1 MWTLDRTLSH
11 PVRGAMDRL
20 AGSGPGGTLV
30 RMDERVLA
38 ERLITYDTSTP
49 DGLRAAAGF
58 VKGWL
63 ESRELD
69 VRSVDHDGLPVVL
82 VDVGARGVA
91 DPPTVVFHGHL
102 DVVPAYPSQFE
113 PRIEG
118 DRLIGRGAYDMKG
131 ALAAMMCA
139 VADVAEQE
147 HVRIR
152 FVCVP
157 DEESEDVSSRSIDV
171 LVANG
176 LRGNF
181 ALTGEPTDLHIG
193 VQAKGVLAIRA
204 AVAGLA
210 AHGSTPW
217 LGDNA
222 ILKAH
227 DAFRRIET
235 LPFSRESSDLFDR
248 PSINL
253 ARIEGGDAFNKV
265 PDRCTMDVDI
275 RFLPTQDPGEILAQ
289 IRAIPDLEVLK
300 CFTRAPAVVSRSN
313 PYVRALRDGIGRSI
327 EGEAMSV
334 GRDGASDAIAFLEA
348 GVPAVEFGPVG
359 AGHHGPDEWVSIS
372 SLRRFRQALTDFV
385 TLLPA
390 SLEREADG
398 PDLRAVEGG
407 LA

>member
-1 MWTLDRTLSH
+1 
-11 PVRGAMDRL
+11 
-20 AGSGPGGTLV
+20 
-30 RMDERVLA
+30 MDERVLA
-38 ERLITYDTSTP
+38 ERLISYDTSTL

-63 ESRELD
+63 ESRELE
-69 VRSVDHDGLPVVL
+69 VQSLDHDGLPVVM
-82 VDVGARGVA
+82 VDVGARNSV
-91 DPPTVVFHGHL
+91 DPPTVIWHGHL
-102 DVVPAYPSQFE
+102 DVVPAYASQFE

-139 VADVAEQE
+139 VKDVADNE
-147 HVRIR
+147 HVRVR

-157 DEESEDVSSRSIDV
+157 DEESEDVSSRSTDV
-171 LVANG
+171 LVAG
-176 LRGNF
+176 GYRGDF

-193 VQAKGVLAIRA
+193 VQAKGVLAVRV
-204 AVAGLA
+204 AVSGTA

-275 RFLPTQDPGEILAQ
+275 RYLPTQDPGEILAQ

-313 PYVRALRDGIGRSI
+313 PYVRALREGIGRSI
-327 EGEAMSV
+327 EGEALSI
-334 GRDGASDAIAFLEA
+334 GRDGASDAISFLEA
-348 GVPAVEFGPVG
+348 GIPAVEFGPVG
-359 AGHHGPDEWVSIS
+359 AGHHGPEEWVSIA

-385 TLLPA
+385 ALLPTW
-390 SLEREADG
+390 LEREADDG
-398 PDLRAVEGG
+398 PDLHAVEGG